1 MGWSSLA
8 FRLWRSLTTHFHGS
22 ADNWGLENL
31 HGIQTQC
38 FKSKDGT
45 AQHCPTILPVLA
57 SAAASFDWDTWRAMG
72 EMLSTEQRASN
83 NNRGLRGN
91 SDRNAVG
98 LNGWGP
104 NINLMRDRTYCAH
117 SLYYSSCSTCYSTA
131 TNVSSI

>member
-1 MGWSSLA
+1 MSW
-8 FRLWRSLTTHFHGS
+8 H

-38 FKSKDGT
+38 FKDEDGG

-57 SAAASFDWDTWRAMG
+57 SAAASFDRPTWRAMG
-72 EMLSTEQRASN
+72 ELLSTEQRASN

-91 SDRNAVG
+91 SDRNLVG

-104 NINLMRDRTYCAH
+104 NINVRTGPSVTVCAPSH
-117 SLYYSSCSTCYSTA
+117 TLPAVFLLTA
-131 TNVSSI
+131 LRGSFDGS